1 MLPSLTVRARRFDR
15 RRIALAIASALLALA
30 ALASQSSGGAS
41 TAVAPSLAE
50 ELHPATWALFVPT
63 TWLVAPAPRVR
74 RGDLV
79 DLLAVR
85 SGDRGFAA
93 PIAYGAAVVATD
105 DRGFV
110 LEVDEND
117 ASAIAT
123 ARASGMQLVA
133 LLRSAR

>member
-30 ALASQSSGGAS
+30 AVATQTSSAAT
-41 TAVAPSLAE
+41 TAVAPSLAD
-50 ELHPATWALFVPT
+50 ELRPASWAIFVPT
-63 TWLVAPAPRVR
+63 AWLAAPAPRVR
-74 RGDLV
+74 RGDLL

-93 PIAYGAAVVATD
+93 PIAYGAAVVASD